1 MKTTRVQHADALG
14 FTAGF
19 SLIEVL
25 VAVFIATIVFLSL
38 AQVVGLSIEASR
50 AASDTTQA
58 AALAGDRLGQLTQT
72 EYGALT
78 DGGSVTAD
86 VNGFFEALDVDGD
99 GAADYRRRWEV
110 TDVGG
115 SKRIRVRVTALLD
128 FIGPA
133 KEVTYVALLADK

>member
-1 MKTTRVQHADALG
+1 MKALRLPQG
-14 FTAGF
+14 GPQAIAAGF

-25 VAVFIATIVFLSL
+25 VAVFMATIVFLSL

-78 DGGSVTAD
+78 DGGSVAAD
-86 VNGFFEALDVDGD
+86 VNGFFETLDVDSD
-99 GAADYRRRWEV
+99 GTADYRRRWEV

-115 SKRIRVRVTALLD
+115 GKRIRVRVTALFD